1 MIFKIR
7 QLIFYNFALMK
18 KVYLDNASTTAMR
31 PEVVQE
37 MTKIMSEDFGNPSS
51 THSFGRNAKT
61 ILELSRKTI
70 AKYLNCSAQ
79 EILFTSGGTEADNW
93 ILRSAVEDLKIERII
108 TSRIE
113 HHAVLYTVLALQS
126 DYNIQVDYVNVN
138 TDGSI
143 DLTHLSNLLSDEKKT
158 IVSLMHV
165 NNETGTVLDLER
177 AGVICKQYNA
187 LFHSDTVQSVGKTEI
202 DLQKTPAD
210 FILASAHKF
219 HGPKGVGFAFIRKNT
234 GLQPLI
240 FGGEQEKGLRAG
252 TEAVHQIAGMA
263 KALSLSYE
271 NLDQE
276 RNYISDLKKYLIEQL
291 ENEFPGFRINGKK
304 DDFYNIINITLPFSS
319 DKTSML
325 LFSLDMKGIA
335 VSRGSACQS
344 GSIKPSHVL
353 KEMLSEAD
361 LKLPN
366 LRISFSH
373 YNTKEDIDW
382 LIESLKS
389 V

>member
-1 MIFKIR
+1 
-7 QLIFYNFALMK
+7 MK
-18 KVYLDNASTTAMR
+18 KVYLDNASTTAIR
-31 PEVVQE
+31 PEVIQE
-37 MTKIMSEDFGNPSS
+37 MTKIMTDDFGNPSS
-51 THSFGRNAKT
+51 THSFGRNGKT
-61 ILELSRKTI
+61 ILELSRKSI
-70 AKYLNCSAQ
+70 AKHFNCSAQ
-79 EILFTSGGTEADNW
+79 EIIFTSGGTEANNW
-93 ILRSAVEDLKIERII
+93 LLRSAVKDLKVTRII
-108 TSRIE
+108 TTKIE
-113 HHAVLYTVLALQS
+113 HHAVLHTVLVLEQEFG
-126 DYNIQVDYVNVN
+126 IQVDYVKINA
-138 TDGSI
+138 DGSI
-143 DLTHLSNLLSDEKKT
+143 DLTHLSNLLSDEQKT

-165 NNETGTVLDLER
+165 NNETGTILDLER
-177 AGVICKQYNA
+177 VSVICKQYGA

-202 DLQKTPAD
+202 DLQKLNVD

-219 HGPKGVGFAFIRKNT
+219 HGPKGVGFAFVRKNS
-234 GLQPLI
+234 GLQPLF

-271 NLDQE
+271 NLEEE
-276 RNYISDLKKYLIEQL
+276 RKYITDLKMYLIAEL
-291 ENEFPGFRINGKK
+291 EKHFPGFRINGTKE
-304 DDFYNIINITLPFSS
+304 DFYNIINIVLPFSE
-319 DKTSML
+319 DKTAML

-353 KEMLSEAD
+353 KEMLTEQD

-382 LIESLKS
+382 LIESLKT

>member
-7 QLIFYNFALMK
+7 QLIFLNFAAMK
-18 KVYLDNASTTAMR
+18 KVYIDNASTTAMR
-31 PEVVQE
+31 PEVIQE
-37 MTKIMSEDFGNPSS
+37 MTKVMTEDFGNPSS
-51 THSFGRNAKT
+51 THSFGRNGKT
-61 ILELSRKTI
+61 ILELSRKSI
-70 AKYLNCSAQ
+70 AKHLNCAAQ
-79 EILFTSGGTEADNW
+79 EIIFTSGGTEADNW

-108 TSRIE
+108 TTKIE
-113 HHAVLYTVLALQS
+113 HHAVLHTVLVLEAE
-126 DYNIQVDYVNVN
+126 YNVQVDYVKIN

-143 DLTHLSNLLSDEKKT
+143 DLTYLSNLLAEEKKT

-165 NNETGTVLDLER
+165 NNETGTILDLDR
-177 AGVICKQYNA
+177 VGVICKQYNV

-202 DLQKTPAD
+202 DLQKIPVD
-210 FILASAHKF
+210 FIVASAHKF
-219 HGPKGVGFAFIRKNT
+219 HGPKGVGFAFVRKNS

-263 KALSLSYE
+263 KALSVSYE
-271 NLDQE
+271 NLEQE
-276 RNYISDLKKYLIEQL
+276 RTQITDIKMYLIDQL
-291 ENEFPGFRINGKK
+291 KIHFPGFRINGKK
-304 DDFYNIINITLPFSS
+304 DDFYNIINIILPFSE
-319 DKTSML
+319 DKTAML

-344 GSIKPSHVL
+344 GSVKPSHVL
-353 KEMLSEAD
+353 KEMLSETD

-373 YNTKEDIDW
+373 FNTKEDIDY
-382 LIESLKS
+382 LIQCLKTI
-389 V
+389 

>member
-7 QLIFYNFALMK
+7 QLIFHNFAVMK

-31 PEVVQE
+31 PEVIQE
-37 MTKIMSEDFGNPSS
+37 MTKVMTEDFGNPSS
-51 THSFGRNAKT
+51 THSFGRNGKT
-61 ILELSRKTI
+61 ILELSRKSI
-70 AKYLNCSAQ
+70 AKHLNCSAQ
-79 EILFTSGGTEADNW
+79 EIIFTSGGTEADNW

-108 TSRIE
+108 TTKIE
-113 HHAVLYTVLALQS
+113 HHAVLHTVLVLEAE
-126 DYNIQVDYVNVN
+126 YNVQIDYVNVYP
-138 TDGSI
+138 DGSI
-143 DLTHLSNLLSDEKKT
+143 DLTHLSNLLAEEKKT

-165 NNETGTVLDLER
+165 NNETGTILDLDR
-177 AGVICKQYNA
+177 VGVICKQYNT

-202 DLQKTPAD
+202 DLQKTPVD
-210 FILASAHKF
+210 FIIASAHKF
-219 HGPKGVGFAFIRKNT
+219 HGPKGIGFAFIRKNS

-271 NLDQE
+271 NLDKE
-276 RNYISDLKKYLIEQL
+276 RNYITELKTYLIDQL
-291 ENEFPGFRINGKK
+291 EVHFPGFRINGKK
-304 DDFYNIINITLPFSS
+304 DDFYNIINIILPFSA

-353 KEMLSEAD
+353 KEMLSETD

-382 LIESLKS
+382 LIESLKT

>member
-7 QLIFYNFALMK
+7 QLIFHNFAAMK

-31 PEVVQE
+31 PEVIQE
-37 MTKIMSEDFGNPSS
+37 MTKVMTEDFGNPSS
-51 THSFGRNAKT
+51 THSFGRNGKT
-61 ILELSRKTI
+61 ILELSRKSI
-70 AKYLNCSAQ
+70 AKHLNCSAQ

-108 TSRIE
+108 TTKIE
-113 HHAVLYTVLALQS
+113 HHAVLHTVLVLES
-126 DYNIQVDYVNVN
+126 EYNVQVDYVKISP
-138 TDGSI
+138 DGSI
-143 DLTHLSNLLSDEKKT
+143 DLTHLSNLLAEEKKT

-165 NNETGTVLDLER
+165 NNETGTILDLDR
-177 AGVICKQYNA
+177 VGVICKQYNA
-187 LFHSDTVQSVGKTEI
+187 LFHSDTVQSIGKTEI
-202 DLQKTPAD
+202 DLQKTPVD
-210 FILASAHKF
+210 FIIASAHKF
-219 HGPKGVGFAFIRKNT
+219 HGPKGVGFAFIRKNS

-276 RNYISDLKKYLIEQL
+276 RTYISGLKTYLIDQL
-291 ENEFPGFRINGKK
+291 EIHFPGFRINGKK
-304 DDFYNIINITLPFSS
+304 DDFYNIINIILPFSA

-353 KEMLSEAD
+353 KEMLSEED

-382 LIESLKS
+382 LIESLGAI
-389 V
+389 